1 MFGKDEKELCKEVA
15 ELERVLA
22 SSKNELTESRAKL
35 EELNLDLEHNAA
47 QLRSVR
53 REDLVFGKKVKDT
66 QNEILV
72 FKGKLSRMGDGVN
85 LLEKESQT
93 AETKLKDLAAEKQD
107 LIDGIA
113 RIESE
118 MRETID
124 SIDTIDTIE
133 TKRQEL
139 LSAIK
144 TCETKKADLSRQISE
159 CLSGASMKKEAI
171 EAELNDL
178 AINLADRIG
187 DRDHDGAILVESK
200 KVAAELRGT
209 IKWLDEKRLLLEEVK
224 KMADR
229 RASLISDIDGM
240 KGDALSS
247 SQKKEDLQ
255 KALSDKEEE
264 LNMLSNANA
273 ESKDVVTS
281 LEERAGRYE
290 ELSQRAADA
299 EKRLAESGILI
310 DQAIS
315 EVERFVDN
323 TALVKSLSD

>member
-1 MFGKDEKELCKEVA
+1 MFEKDEKELCKEVA
-15 ELERVLA
+15 ELERVFA
-22 SSKNELTESRAKL
+22 SSKKELTESRARI
-35 EELNLDLEHNAA
+35 EELNLELEHNTAR
-47 QLRSVR
+47 LTSVR
-53 REDLVFGKKVKDT
+53 REALVSEKKVKDT
-66 QNEILV
+66 RNEILV
-72 FKGKLSRMGDGVN
+72 FKGKLSRIGDDVN

-93 AETKLKDLAAEKQD
+93 EEAKLKELAAEKQD
-107 LIDGIA
+107 LIDSIA

-124 SIDTIDTIE
+124 TIDIIDSIE
-133 TKRQEL
+133 TKAQEL

-144 TCETKKADLSRQISE
+144 ACETKKADLTRQISE
-159 CLSGASMKKEAI
+159 SLSGASLEKEAI
-171 EAELNDL
+171 EAELNDH

-187 DRDHDGAILVESK
+187 DRDHAKALLAESK
-200 KVAAELRGT
+200 QVAAELRGT

-224 KMADR
+224 EMAVR
-229 RASLISDIDGM
+229 RASLTSDIDGM

-247 SQKKEDLQ
+247 SQRKEDLR

-264 LNMLSNANA
+264 LNMVSNANA
-273 ESKDVVTS
+273 ENKDAVTS

-323 TALVKSLSD
+323 TALVSAIV

>member
-15 ELERVLA
+15 ELERVFA

-53 REDLVFGKKVKDT
+53 REDLVSGKKVKDT

-124 SIDTIDTIE
+124 TIDTIDTIE

>member
-1 MFGKDEKELCKEVA
+1 MFEKDEKELCKEVA
-15 ELERVLA
+15 ELECVFA
-22 SSKNELTESRAKL
+22 SSKKELTESRAKL
-35 EELNLDLEHNAA
+35 EELNLDLEHNTAR
-47 QLRSVR
+47 LTSVR
-53 REDLVFGKKVKDT
+53 REDLVSEKKVKDT

-72 FKGKLSRMGDGVN
+72 FKGKLSRMGDDVN

-93 AETKLKDLAAEKQD
+93 AETKLQELAAEKQD
-107 LIDGIA
+107 LIDSIA

-124 SIDTIDTIE
+124 SIDSIDNIE

-139 LSAIK
+139 LSGVK
-144 TCETKKADLSRQISE
+144 MCETEKAKLSEEISE
-159 CLSGASMKKEAI
+159 FLSGASLKKEAI

-187 DRDHDGAILVESK
+187 DRDHVRDLLAESK

-224 KMADR
+224 EMADR
-229 RASLISDIDGM
+229 RAFLTSDIDGM

-247 SQKKEDLQ
+247 SQRKEDLQ
-255 KALSDKEEE
+255 KALSDKKEE

-273 ESKDVVTS
+273 ESKDAVTS

-299 EKRLAESGILI
+299 EKRLAGSGILI

-315 EVERFVDN
+315 EVGRFVDN